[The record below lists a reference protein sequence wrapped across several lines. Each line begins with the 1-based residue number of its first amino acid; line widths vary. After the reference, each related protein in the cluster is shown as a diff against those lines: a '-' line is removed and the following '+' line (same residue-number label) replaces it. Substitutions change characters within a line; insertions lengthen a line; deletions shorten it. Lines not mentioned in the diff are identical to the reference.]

1 MVDRSNDRL
10 TMSPET
16 ASSHDVAAK
25 IDERL
30 QTFQLV
36 ADIVFSTP
44 IDQFAVA
51 ERIDGT
57 RPFTILNWSRR
68 LESYIWRGSKIR
80 S

>member
-1 MVDRSNDRL
+1 MVDRSNDWL

-44 IDQFAVA
+44 I
-51 ERIDGT
+51 
-57 RPFTILNWSRR
+57 
-68 LESYIWRGSKIR
+68 
-80 S
+80 